1 MTIDKPS
8 STQTHFLHFRLCQRE
23 FCIPLKRVL
32 RVISYVK
39 LTAVPGMPSYFS
51 GLLNLQGKQIPVL
64 DLAKRLEIDHP
75 EKYTINT
82 PIVLC
87 HDDEARSLGL
97 IVDEVSQVESYDTAS
112 LELSSLLEHG
122 DHAFVE
128 AVMTTKRGDS
138 LFLDID
144 KLIRLEDQLTELCIG
159 NE

>member
-64 DLAKRLEIDHP
+64 DLLPPLR
-75 EKYTINT
+75 
-82 PIVLC
+82 
-87 HDDEARSLGL
+87 EAGALTDL
-97 IVDEVSQVESYDTAS
+97 HYDWDGHWNASGHRAAAIATAS
-112 LELSSLLEHG
+112 FLEQQQ
-122 DHAFVE
+122 
-128 AVMTTKRGDS
+128 
-138 LFLDID
+138 
-144 KLIRLEDQLTELCIG
+144 LIPDRE
-159 NE
+159 N